1 MAGMTAFKARASH
14 SRETRKSFFSDSA
27 GLLSSTGR
35 SPLGHQDAF
44 LRPWLSARYRF
55 SQETFGRMRGKGR
68 DASKAALDPNAVGG

>member
-1 MAGMTAFKARASH
+1 M
-14 SRETRKSFFSDSA
+14 
-27 GLLSSTGR
+27 
-35 SPLGHQDAF
+35 GHQDAF